1 MRNLLYTEYMD
12 QETKN
17 KLDALEQKV
26 DQIFIS
32 VEKTRR
38 YFQWIFWITIIAFV
52 LPIVGLLFAIP
63 SFLSGYG
70 ALLQM

>member
-1 MRNLLYTEYMD
+1 MD
-12 QETKN
+12 QEIKN
-17 KLDALEQKV
+17 KVDALEQKV

-38 YFQWIFWITIIAFV
+38 YFQWIFWITIVAFV
-52 LPIVGLLFAIP
+52 LPFVGLLFAIP
-63 SFLSGYG
+63 SFLSGYS